1 MKSATVAFGL
11 FAGMASASY
20 NQHPRHFHNPYW
32 RRNETNAASTTLTV
46 AVTTVHTIT
55 SCAPTITN
63 CPANSGNSTGP
74 AVVTEVIDLTTTV
87 CPVTAAES
95 ISSSMVG
102 AHSSGLI
109 TGSTRTVTATPTSTG
124 ASSPEGTQPGNAG
137 NGGASAYPS
146 VGTVDQTVT
155 MTLGPESSRSVLV
168 TTLKSTFTEMVTVTA
183 VPVASNSGNSGNSGS
198 GSEGGVTSQ
207 EGTTTTTM
215 TSTGTRTVTVAP
227 AGSSSGVSAEE
238 TGSGSN
244 SGSGSGNGSG
254 SGEGECVASTVT
266 VTETQT
272 IPATT
277 VYVTAPVAA
286 EATGAKAV
294 TSEAAASSSTPS
306 TGSNDSSSGDNNE
319 EDDCPP
325 EESDS
330 GVVTATATATV
341 VPYPTGNGTVPT
353 YPSGAA
359 IPTVVLRH

>member
-20 NQHPRHFHNPYW
+20 NHHPRHFHNPYW
-32 RRNETNAASTTLTV
+32 RRNETDAASTTLTV

-109 TGSTRTVTATPTSTG
+109 TGSTRTVSATPTSTG
-124 ASSPEGTQPGNAG
+124 AASPEGTQPGNAG
-137 NGGASAYPS
+137 NSGNSGNTGASAYPS

-168 TTLKSTFTEMVTVTA
+168 TTLKSTFTQMVTVTA
-183 VPVASNSGNSGNSGS
+183 VPVASNSGNSPAGS

-238 TGSGSN
+238 TGSGNN
-244 SGSGSGNGSG
+244 SGSGNGNGSGNGSGSG

-272 IPATT
+272 
-277 VYVTAPVAA
+277 Y
-286 EATGAKAV
+286 
-294 TSEAAASSSTPS
+294 
-306 TGSNDSSSGDNNE
+306 DDNN
-319 EDDCPP
+319 
-325 EESDS
+325 
-330 GVVTATATATV
+330 
-341 VPYPTGNGTVPT
+341 PTQ
-353 YPSGAA
+353 
-359 IPTVVLRH
+359 L